1 MKLTVPTNY
10 NHHLERPIKHTDIC
24 DGRRVDKVNEIQGI
38 LVATK
43 DMKSNKF

>member
-10 NHHLERPIKHTDIC
+10 NYHLERPIKHTDIC